1 VVLPE
6 PSQGL
11 CQRSDAKKRQNSLDF
26 GSDSAFD
33 AARDGTP
40 AASTHY
46 PQSGKKVATLGWIN
60 EPQTLTAAV
69 VFVAAFLLTGVFR
82 LMFDPRRAS
91 LGPAVIIPIAL
102 FVVVGAPNFPVSS
115 TFEQIAIL
123 GFAGLVLGAFVELEG
138 FNQWPRRALI
148 IVAPLAGL
156 IWIIA
161 RGNDFGLA
169 MGDRNFAVFLVIGV
183 GIAAARASRG
193 KGSAVTAPVLLMLAA
208 AGLSVVSWISGVIAL
223 AQITALI
230 GVSVGGFF
238 VWNWPKYR
246 YPPGAALVVGAAA
259 PLAAATGVLILDG
272 RANGASV
279 AILSLIFFSDWLAGF
294 VSLGGGPV
302 ARAMR
307 PVMVIV
313 IAGIFIALAAAV
325 GN

>member
-1 VVLPE
+1 
-6 PSQGL
+6 
-11 CQRSDAKKRQNSLDF
+11 
-26 GSDSAFD
+26 
-33 AARDGTP
+33 
-40 AASTHY
+40 
-46 PQSGKKVATLGWIN
+46 
-60 EPQTLTAAV
+60 
-69 VFVAAFLLTGVFR
+69 
-82 LMFDPRRAS
+82 MFDPRRAS

-183 GIAAARASRG
+183 GIAAARVSRG